1 MGSSEPQQY
10 EFIIPQESDQPIVH
24 SYRVFSIGE
33 GAKPSLAAEPSSHSD
48 PTSKPILMCFICKLS
63 FGFAKSFEGHC
74 TGEHGVELSKEEQEA
89 LQSDANCSAIIQ
101 GREIKRPMV
110 SMIEYFIKCKMCVM
124 QTSYTENTL
133 HKCPFFFM
141 TCRSRN

>member
-1 MGSSEPQQY
+1 MKHKWNFFFKQLY

-33 GAKPSLAAEPSSHSD
+33 GAKPSPPAAEPSSQSAD
-48 PTSKPILMCFICKLS
+48 STSKPILMCFICKLS

-74 TGEHGVELSKEEQEA
+74 TGEHGVELTKEEQEA

-101 GREIKRPMV
+101 GREIERA
-110 SMIEYFIKCKMCVM
+110 
-124 QTSYTENTL
+124 TNA
-133 HKCPFFFM
+133 
-141 TCRSRN
+141 

>member
-1 MGSSEPQQY
+1 M
-10 EFIIPQESDQPIVH
+10 H

-33 GAKPSLAAEPSSHSD
+33 GAKPSPTAEPSSQSSD

-74 TGEHGVELSKEEQEA
+74 TGEHGVELSEGEREA

-101 GREIKRPMV
+101 GQMLPMMRCYMLQQKLYEVQNVRHANKLHSAQV
-110 SMIEYFIKCKMCVM
+110 SFLLYDVQEHKLIE
-124 QTSYTENTL
+124 
-133 HKCPFFFM
+133 
-141 TCRSRN
+141 

>member
-1 MGSSEPQQY
+1 M
-10 EFIIPQESDQPIVH
+10 H

-33 GAKPSLAAEPSSHSD
+33 GAKPSPPAAEPSSQSSD

-74 TGEHGVELSKEEQEA
+74 TGEHGVELTKEEQEA

-101 GREIKRPMV
+101 GRERERPMLS
-110 SMIEYFIKCKMCVM
+110 SMIEHI
-124 QTSYTENTL
+124 S
-133 HKCPFFFM
+133 
-141 TCRSRN
+141 

>member
-1 MGSSEPQQY
+1 M
-10 EFIIPQESDQPIVH
+10 H
-24 SYRVFSIGE
+24 SYRVFSIGD
-33 GAKPSLAAEPSSHSD
+33 GAKPSPPAETSSPSSD

-74 TGEHGVELSKEEQEA
+74 TGEHGVELTKEEQEA

-101 GREIKRPMV
+101 GRERERPMLS
-110 SMIEYFIKCKMCVM
+110 SMIEHFIKCKMCVT